1 MRKLGRFGGD
11 DGEGSGISPCGDKG
25 LVVEQGTENGELE
38 RFVILPTDDKGGVQ
52 KLLEFL
58 DQGSG
63 EFVLLLDG
71 GEVIWPVCVDV
82 LLDKFFDGV
91 FRSGESV
98 MGGPFVEGFSESGG
112 VLLLSGVIR

>member
-1 MRKLGRFGGD
+1 MSKLGWFGGY
-11 DGEGSGISPCGDKG
+11 DGESSGVSPGGDEG
-25 LVVEQGTENGELE
+25 LVVEQRTKYGEFE
-38 RFVILPTDDKGGVQ
+38 RLVILPTDDKGGVQ

-58 DQGSG
+58 DQSSS
-63 EFVLLLDG
+63 EVVLLLDG

-82 LLDKFFDGV
+82 LLDKILDGV

-98 MGGPFVEGFSESGG
+98 VCGPLVESFGESGG

>member
-1 MRKLGRFGGD
+1 M
-11 DGEGSGISPCGDKG
+11 
-25 LVVEQGTENGELE
+25 VEQRTKNGEFE
-38 RFVILPTDDKGGVQ
+38 GFVIFSTDDKGGVQ

-58 DQGSG
+58 DQGSS

-82 LLDKFFDGV
+82 LLDKVLDGV

-98 MGGPFVEGFSESGG
+98 VCGPFVESFGESGG